1 MRKIV
6 IAWKKGIELKAA
18 VLEELNQPLTLRD
31 VELTPLGIGQVLV
44 KILVS
49 GICGSQLHEIKGFK
63 GNGKFLPHLMGHEGC
78 GIVEEI
84 GPGVTT
90 VQVGDKVVMHWRPGS
105 GIEANFPT
113 YKLDGKSFSSGKVT
127 TLSEKAIVSEN
138 RLTSIPQDTDAE
150 LAALLGCSLTTALG
164 IIDNQSHLKFG
175 ETVAIIGCGGVGLNL
190 ISGALLKGASTVYA
204 IDHTS
209 EKESLVLSQGATHFL
224 KSTNDL
230 PEKIDLIIDTT
241 GNPNVISEAFK
252 SLSNEGRII
261 LVGQPAPGTEIII
274 PNAIQLFNGSGQSI
288 RATQGGDTRPHMDIP
303 KYLRFFESR
312 KIEIGQLITHRYKL
326 ESINTAFETLK
337 SGKSGRIMV
346 ETSGGKS

>member
-90 VQVGDKVVMHWRPGS
+90 VQVGEKVVMHWRPGS

-113 YKLDGKSFSSGKVT
+113 YKLGGKSFSSGKVT

-138 RLTSIPQDTDAE
+138 RLTSIPQDTDSE

-164 IIDNQSHLKFG
+164 IIDNQSQLKFG
-175 ETVAIIGCGGVGLNL
+175 ESVAIIGCGGVGLNL
-190 ISGALLKGASTVYA
+190 ISGSILKGAATVYA
-204 IDHTS
+204 IDS
-209 EKESLVLSQGATHFL
+209 IAEKEALVSSQGATHFL
-224 KSTNDL
+224 RSTSEL
-230 PEKIDLIIDTT
+230 PEKVDLIIDTT
-241 GNPNVISEAFK
+241 GNPKVISDAFTY
-252 SLSNEGRII
+252 LSNQGRII
-261 LVGQPAPGTEIII
+261 LVGQPTPGAEIVI
-274 PNAIQLFNGSGQSI
+274 PNAIQLFNGTGQSI
-288 RATQGGDTRPHMDIP
+288 RATQGGETVPQIDIP
-303 KYLRFFESR
+303 RYIRLFKSR
-312 KIEIGQLITHRYKL
+312 ELEIDELITHRFKL
-326 ESINTAFETLK
+326 AEVNKAFDKLIA
-337 SGKSGRIMV
+337 GVAGRIMISM
-346 ETSGGKS
+346 EEEC